1 MWNLRANNN
10 CLLIVQSLRK
20 RDWNTGA
27 RLFAKLQRRIVD
39 GATLLPPALYE
50 VPSAQAFV
58 DLLGRLEND
67 GRSQPLSPILHLEMH
82 GDEDG
87 ISFSDGSRLAWP
99 ALASNLRPINGQS
112 RNNLILVMAVCK
124 GYHLLKGAF
133 VDILAPC
140 PYWGLVGAEVDLTEA
155 QIEKSFEA
163 FYLTLHQGNG
173 RTALAA
179 FAAASG
185 NSFLFAS
192 AEQVF
197 AYAFH
202 AYVTQKGSARARLDR
217 VEALVSGLIEAGMST
232 KHITNVR
239 RRLKAEVRLE
249 GQQLHY
255 ERLRR
260 EFLWIQPFPEI
271 APRFPLD
278 FAAFLHLYGLREG
291 DL

>member
-1 MWNLRANNN
+1 
-10 CLLIVQSLRK
+10 
-20 RDWNTGA
+20 
-27 RLFAKLQRRIVD
+27 
-39 GATLLPPALYE
+39 
-50 VPSAQAFV
+50 
-58 DLLGRLEND
+58 
-67 GRSQPLSPILHLEMH
+67 MH

-140 PYWGLVGAEVDLTEA
+140 PYWGLVGAEVDLSEA

-163 FYLTLHQGNG
+163 FYLALHQGNG

-179 FAAASG
+179 LAAASG

-197 AYAFH
+197 ACAFH

-217 VEALVSGLIEAGMST
+217 VEALVSGLVETGMST

-249 GQQLHY
+249 GQELHY

-271 APRFPLD
+271 AP
-278 FAAFLHLYGLREG
+278 
-291 DL
+291 